1 MMKIKPQTEKEI
13 TQSIRGLLKVYNI
26 FHWKVW
32 QGLGSKRGVS
42 DIIGIHKGKF
52 IAIEVKRKDASR
64 CPYKCNHNV
73 CVEQRAFLNH
83 VNTEGG
89 IGFVARSI
97 DDVVDRLD
105 LGEKIFK
112 KVNK

>member
-1 MMKIKPQTEKEI
+1 MKIKPQTEKEI
-13 TQSIRGLLKVYNI
+13 TQSIRSLLDVYNI

-42 DIIGIHKGKF
+42 DIVGICKGKF
-52 IAIEVKRKDASR
+52 IAIEVKRKDAPR

-73 CVEQRAFLNH
+73 CVEQRAFLNN

-97 DDVVDRLD
+97 DDVVERLD
-105 LGEKIFK
+105 LGDKIFK